1 MRQLSSTTNRRW
13 LRVVRMCDENPF
25 DPFEEENDLE
35 PPPLWIYEDED
46 MPWRVANDGASRTIQ
61 S

>member
-1 MRQLSSTTNRRW
+1 MS
-13 LRVVRMCDENPF
+13 CHENPF

-46 MPWRVANDGASRTIQ
+46 MPWRVAKIGATRTIQ